1 MKAEIERLFK
11 MLTRRFLKAFLS
23 QCTQAAGARLA
34 PAFPN
39 PQIFLSDYP
48 ETGPGHLTFRKS
60 CLISCSDTLT
70 LDTMTPDTHSARVP
84 PILRANHPILR
95 GSPPILRGSH
105 PIQRNNHPRL
115 SAWGPLLQTLCTV
128 HCSLS
133 TA

>member
-1 MKAEIERLFK
+1 MKAGIERLFE
-11 MLTRRFLKAFLS
+11 MLTRQFIKAFLS

-70 LDTMTPDTHSARVP
+70 LDTMTPDPHSARVP

-95 GSPPILRGSH
+95 GSPPILHSNH
-105 PIQRNNHPRL
+105 PILRGNHPRG
-115 SAWGPLLQTLCTV
+115 WWQCV
-128 HCSLS
+128 M
-133 TA
+133 